1 MELLTTNAGSYPR
14 IGDLPEQQRLRRA
27 YAQWE
32 KGEISD
38 EKFEEV
44 QNEVTVEVI
53 QEQVRAGLDVVTDG
67 QVRWYDQVSHFARG
81 LEGCEINGLLRFF
94 DTNTYFRQPVIVKRL
109 RWVAPIVRDE
119 FVFAKGVSPV
129 PVKPILTGPYTLAKL
144 SINRYYEDFSSLV
157 ADLAQVIAHEVEEL
171 VKAGAE
177 VIQIDEPAILKNP
190 GDFELLRAVVERL
203 AERKHGARLALYL
216 YFGDAAP
223 LYDKLQEL
231 PVDAL
236 GLDFTYGKGLV
247 DAIEASGSEKEL
259 GLGLIDARN
268 TRIEG
273 EKETLSLLRRIL
285 AHVEADRAYL
295 NPSCGLEYL
304 PRDVAFAKLKNM
316 VTIARRAREVI

>member
-14 IGDLPEQQRLRRA
+14 IGDPPEQQKLRRA

-32 KGEISD
+32 KGEFSD

-44 QNEVTVEVI
+44 QNEVADEVI
-53 QEQVRAGLDVVTDG
+53 REQVRAGLDIVTDG
-67 QVRWYDQVSHFARG
+67 QVRWYDQISHFARR

-94 DTNTYFRQPVIVKRL
+94 DTNTYFRQPVVVKRL
-109 RWVAPIVRDE
+109 RWAAPIVRDE

-129 PVKPILTGPYTLAKL
+129 PVKPVLTGPYTLAKL
-144 SINRYYEDFSSLV
+144 SINRYYEDFRSLV
-157 ADLAQVIAHEVEEL
+157 SDLAQVIAHEVEEL
-171 VKAGAE
+171 VKVGAE
-177 VIQIDEPAILKNP
+177 IIQIDEPAILKNP
-190 GDFELLRAVVERL
+190 RDFELLRAAVEKL
-203 AERKHGARLALYL
+203 AERKRGAKLALYL
-216 YFGDAAP
+216 YFGDVAP

-231 PVDAL
+231 PVDVL
-236 GLDFTYGKGLV
+236 GLDFTYGKKLV
-247 DAIEASGSEKEL
+247 DAIETSGSRKEL

-273 EKETLSLLRRIL
+273 EKEVMSLLRRIL

-316 VTIARRAREVI
+316 VSIAQRAGEVL